1 MLLAIAGECAGAV
14 QVGGEEHGDG
24 SGKMPLVDGDLERLL
39 YGFPMDS
46 FAYLSRGAR
55 ISIAGAQDKAVLV
68 REEGGGWSVPLGGAP
83 STHILKPESEE
94 FPGLVEN
101 EWYCMELAR
110 KAGLETACV
119 DVEVIGGKRVL
130 VVERYDRRAVA
141 GGGLER
147 IHQEDMAQ
155 ALGRREKYQLRDGP
169 SAYEI
174 ARLHGVDPAA
184 FLERMAFNWMIGNCD
199 AHAKNY
205 AILEPGTERA
215 RLAPAYDL
223 VCTEVYPELGR
234 TLALRLGQAKRPGDV
249 DSAEHG
255 SAWAATGS
263 QRRGRR
269 GAGEDP
275 GGACSGSCRGVPGGE
290 EEDPVER
297 CGPCAAQGGSGKPG
311 SSVSRGYRRKLT
323 KKRLKLV
330 NGRFRKECGF
340 PIGNQAPENAR
351 SVRRH
356 RQVQLL
362 AIIERSARKHPRVL
376 LGSCANDGA
385 VKLTLFA
392 NVLTFVATCLQS
404 SVFAHI
410 SCA

>member
-1 MLLAIAGECAGAV
+1 MRRWRLAKVLGTTEIDSWTMLLAIAGECAGAV

-55 ISIAGAQDKAVLV
+55 LSIAGAQDKAVLV

-155 ALGRREKYQLRDGP
+155 ALGRREKYQLGDGP

-223 VCTEVYPELGR
+223 VCTEVYPKLGR

-249 DSAEHG
+249 TARSMDRLG
-255 SAWAATGS
+255 
-263 QRRGRR
+263 QRLGLSE
-269 GAGEDP
+269 GE
-275 GGACSGSCRGVPGGE
+275 G
-290 EEDPVER
+290 VER
-297 CGPCAAQGGSGKPG
+297 AKTLGERVLEAAEASRAERKKIP
-311 SSVSRGYRRKLT
+311 SSVADLARRRAEAASRG
-323 KKRLKLV
+323 
-330 NGRFRKECGF
+330 
-340 PIGNQAPENAR
+340 
-351 SVRRH
+351 
-356 RQVQLL
+356 LL
-362 AIIERSARKHPRVL
+362 S
-376 LGSCANDGA
+376 G
-385 VKLTLFA
+385 
-392 NVLTFVATCLQS
+392 
-404 SVFAHI
+404 
-410 SCA
+410 

>member
-1 MLLAIAGECAGAV
+1 MLFAIAGECAGAV

-68 REEGGGWSVPLGGAP
+68 REEGGGWSVPLGGAS

-130 VVERYDRRAVA
+130 VVKRHDRRAVA

-155 ALGRREKYQLRDGP
+155 ALGRREKYQLRNGP

-174 ARLHGVDPAA
+174 ARLHGVDPSA

-223 VCTEVYPELGR
+223 VCTEVYPELDR

-249 DSAEHG
+249 TARTMDRLGQRLGLCEGEGVERAKTLGERVLEAAEA
-255 SAWAATGS
+255 SWA
-263 QRRGRR
+263 
-269 GAGEDP
+269 
-275 GGACSGSCRGVPGGE
+275 E

-323 KKRLKLV
+323 KKRVKLV

-340 PIGNQAPENAR
+340 PIGNQASESAR

-356 RQVQLL
+356 R
-362 AIIERSARKHPRVL
+362 
-376 LGSCANDGA
+376 
-385 VKLTLFA
+385 
-392 NVLTFVATCLQS
+392 
-404 SVFAHI
+404 
-410 SCA
+410 